1 MVLRGDGEDRRFF
14 LVQHVNGGHWDHPKG
29 HPEAEEGPLEAAR
42 REIREEGGM
51 EVDFIGDFSFEAR
64 WTLPDGRP
72 KRVIYYL
79 ARARGKPS
87 IPGRPEAPGP
97 PEVPAAPEASG
108 SPKASGIPKAS
119 IGPEVPAAPEAP
131 GGPEAS
137 GGPKVP
143 IGPEVP
149 AAPEASIGLE
159 VSGGPEASGAP
170 EVPGAPE
177 APIGPEAPGGP
188 EVPAAPEAPKAP
200 AGPKAAPGGPDEIL
214 SRAWLPFE
222 EAMERITYPSG
233 RDVLEAARRCL
244 EGPVPGK

>member
-29 HPEAEEGPLEAAR
+29 HPEAGEGPLEAAR

-87 IPGRPEAPGP
+87 VPDR
-97 PEVPAAPEASG
+97 PEVPG
-108 SPKASGIPKAS
+108 GPK
-119 IGPEVPAAPEAP
+119 VP
-131 GGPEAS
+131 GGPEA
-137 GGPKVP
+137 PK
-143 IGPEVP
+143 G
-149 AAPEASIGLE
+149 
-159 VSGGPEASGAP
+159 
-170 EVPGAPE
+170 
-177 APIGPEAPGGP
+177 
-188 EVPAAPEAPKAP
+188 P

-222 EAMERITYPSG
+222 EAVERITYPSG
-233 RDVLEAARRCL
+233 RDVLEAARRYL